1 MLTKLKAATG
11 HRMPMPLSRGPVS
24 SQLIE
29 GLRGTVLDWDQLS
42 FAADCAMSSQQVCS
56 SEDLQLAL
64 LIMYELH
71 YRGIDGVSDGWEWN
85 PGLLGVRALI
95 ETRFERE
102 LRGLAGSVQIP
113 AAGDLPEKLFAMTAP
128 TSGPSLSRFIATKA
142 TDEQFGE
149 FLTHRSVYHLKEAD
163 PHCWAIPRL
172 AGAPKAALVE
182 VEADEYGGGRAE
194 RMHATLFADTMRAV
208 GLDAGY
214 GALVDRVPA
223 VVLAVSNAMS
233 LFGLHRRLLGAIVG
247 HLAAFEMTSSLP
259 NRMYGNGLRRLG
271 YGKNATLFFDEHVQA
286 DAVHEQIAGRDLA
299 GGLARQ
305 QPELTQDILF
315 GAAACLA
322 LDDRAAEHLLE
333 CWTDNRSSLRPT
345 PAQ

>member
-24 SQLIE
+24 SQLIA
-29 GLRGTVLDWDQLS
+29 GLRETVLDWDELS

-56 SEDLQLAL
+56 SEDLQVAL

-85 PGLLGVRALI
+85 PGLLGVRASI

-128 TSGPSLSRFIATKA
+128 TPGPSLSRYIATKA

-194 RMHATLFADTMRAV
+194 RMHATLFADTMRALWVWTPATAPWWTGFPRWCWRCPTPCYCSGCTV
-208 GLDAGY
+208 GCSA
-214 GALVDRVPA
+214 
-223 VVLAVSNAMS
+223 
-233 LFGLHRRLLGAIVG
+233 
-247 HLAAFEMTSSLP
+247 
-259 NRMYGNGLRRLG
+259 
-271 YGKNATLFFDEHVQA
+271 
-286 DAVHEQIAGRDLA
+286 
-299 GGLARQ
+299 
-305 QPELTQDILF
+305 
-315 GAAACLA
+315 
-322 LDDRAAEHLLE
+322 
-333 CWTDNRSSLRPT
+333 RSSGIWRRSR
-345 PAQ
+345 